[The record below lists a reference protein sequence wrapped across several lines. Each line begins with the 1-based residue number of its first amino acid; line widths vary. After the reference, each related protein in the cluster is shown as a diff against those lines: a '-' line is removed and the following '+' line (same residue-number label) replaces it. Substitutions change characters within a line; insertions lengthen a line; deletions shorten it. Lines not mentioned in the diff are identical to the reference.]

1 MWIKR
6 QVINFKTSVSKQ
18 ENKSVTA
25 KERERANRE
34 IHKRTR
40 TSFASLPMNSLR
52 VISRLFAVALFVF
65 TFSSLNILAQ
75 QTTPTP
81 APPTTSPQT
90 PPAGTS
96 TQQQQQPAT
105 PQPQPSQTP
114 PNAPGSV
121 VSPNNET
128 QQSVQPQPGPQQ
140 QQQQT
145 TPNTQGP
152 LPPTPQTPGQPAPQ
166 SGLPTTANPVGK
178 HQRSRRIRQR
188 LRLATRR
195 LACSRRPDRT

>member
-96 TQQQQQPAT
+96 TQQQQQQTPT
-105 PQPQPSQTP
+105 PQPSPTQLP

-121 VSPNNET
+121 VSPSNET
-128 QQSVQPQPGPQQ
+128 QQSVQPQPAADARTKRWRREWSRSCG
-140 QQQQT
+140 T
-145 TPNTQGP
+145 AARAAADFSK
-152 LPPTPQTPGQPAPQ
+152 LSSAAAPA
-166 SGLPTTANPVGK
+166 S
-178 HQRSRRIRQR
+178 QRRARRR
-188 LRLATRR
+188 
-195 LACSRRPDRT
+195 